1 VENLCTNR
9 AFAVDG
15 LSSEIFFQD
24 DVAQTCARQD
34 RGDTFVTGFA

>member
-15 LSSEIFFQD
+15 LSSEIFQD